1 MPKRSGAP
9 ASLNPGS
16 RLIGILCTW
25 RFDNQKSTLENRR
38 MPEQSLL
45 TDEIRALQGPATV
58 MLPVEVTPRAVQRAM
73 DVYLGH
79 HEDAPDEPGSP
90 VPGYVLAAL
99 DSESEPPA
107 LPTLLPNSLLISN
120 EWSFERPLRLGEK
133 LDVAYRITGISERFG
148 GRFGYSIDFRTED
161 EFTDSSGAV
170 VARSARNMMQY
181 DASEARDEGAE
192 G

>member
-1 MPKRSGAP
+1 MP
-9 ASLNPGS
+9 
-16 RLIGILCTW
+16 
-25 RFDNQKSTLENRR
+25 DE
-38 MPEQSLL
+38 SLL
-45 TDEIRALQGPATV
+45 TDEISALVGLATP

-79 HEDAPDEPGSP
+79 HDGAPTAPGSS

-99 DSESEPPA
+99 DSESEPPP
-107 LPTLLPNSLLISN
+107 LPNLLPNSLLISN

-161 EFTDSSGAV
+161 EFVDSTGAV
-170 VARSARNMMQY
+170 VARSARSMMQY
-181 DASEARDEGAE
+181 DASQARAE
-192 G
+192 GVEE